1 MKIAWV
7 TPFSQRSAIGR
18 VSSAV
23 TCALSEKGH
32 EVVIIRSERD
42 RNDATRTHLS
52 SLPVSWWHDRS
63 VGDLELSTDAI
74 VLNFGDNY
82 DLHAGTIPYA
92 HNGTCLGIFHDF
104 YIYNLF
110 NRWVVQNGLDERV
123 HNDEIRFLYGES
135 VTTLAKL
142 AWRNDASVEKIA
154 AALPMTE
161 WLARRCGAALAHSR
175 FYVSRLMISCPGP
188 TAVAPLCFESRK
200 IEPLPRR
207 DKDVV
212 TITTVGVINPNK
224 CADATIKSIAS
235 SSKLRSRCHFR
246 LVGAISDAEV
256 VRLKTLCDKVGFKN
270 IDILGEVDD
279 ATLVRELER
288 ADVLACLRN
297 PVLEGASASAI
308 EGMKS
313 GRPVIVANAGFYA
326 DLPSNMVFK
335 IPPSIDIPALTQVLE
350 RLVSN
355 EELRLEAGARA
366 RNWATRTF
374 SVEEYVNALEQLIEE
389 FVRVRPLLA
398 VGKRIGQQ
406 LAGIGASGDDPSVDL
421 LAKKMQ
427 DLFGVSAGQGA
438 G

>member
-1 MKIAWV
+1 
-7 TPFSQRSAIGR
+7 
-18 VSSAV
+18 
-23 TCALSEKGH
+23 
-32 EVVIIRSERD
+32 
-42 RNDATRTHLS
+42 
-52 SLPVSWWHDRS
+52 
-63 VGDLELSTDAI
+63 
-74 VLNFGDNY
+74 
-82 DLHAGTIPYA
+82 
-92 HNGTCLGIFHDF
+92 
-104 YIYNLF
+104 
-110 NRWVVQNGLDERV
+110 
-123 HNDEIRFLYGES
+123 
-135 VTTLAKL
+135 
-142 AWRNDASVEKIA
+142 
-154 AALPMTE
+154 
-161 WLARRCGAALAHSR
+161 
-175 FYVSRLMISCPGP
+175 
-188 TAVAPLCFESRK
+188 
-200 IEPLPRR
+200 
-207 DKDVV
+207 
-212 TITTVGVINPNK
+212 
-224 CADATIKSIAS
+224 
-235 SSKLRSRCHFR
+235 
-246 LVGAISDAEV
+246 VGAISDAEV

-270 IDILGEVDD
+270 IDILGELDD

-427 DLFGVSAGQGA
+427 DLFGVS
-438 G
+438 